1 MKGFAKNL
9 KSKPARQN
17 HKLSFGELVWLG
29 FNATTGITFTA
40 VFYSVVIVSQKNQL
54 TNQGVGLH
62 ILWIFLLEAFIAGIC
77 AWAYARLSRVHALKT
92 GASYVYART
101 SFGRFIGWMISFM
114 QVMTFPLTITS
125 QIVSMIR
132 INFTDIHSSI
142 HANWGSYGNVYLD
155 LIGLA
160 IFTTAALMILLG
172 VKYFKRVF
180 RYSSYVK
187 WFSSILLIIGAIALI
202 FVGGGHGLSQT
213 YHDSNLTVAS
223 FSAAFASCFYFFLGF
238 ETFSTIG
245 NNLKNPEKHI
255 GPSMILVMSLTAL
268 FMIATTTIFITAIVY
283 TNTGYYP
290 NPNIQIFD
298 LLGGKS
304 NHYWIKIAG
313 SIIMIVCAISLKLN
327 ASSQYPF
334 YASAIMQTQGKEGY
348 ISSKYSQITRENI
361 SKRAVWFTVI
371 TTWISFLIILLIPD
385 FIYANSN
392 TLTSE
397 RINYSQIISITS
409 IIFIIIYLVVVA
421 AAIKLAFEKKMKA
434 HWFELTL
441 WIFVEAFLIWQA
453 YQYFFGD
460 ATSSDSQ
467 SLLGLILNGN
477 LVAGIVPLVCLAIV
491 IFGGIIWYNLYYL
504 PKYRVRLRENPGK
517 QAVLNHPFRIVD
529 DWKYVAKKIENE
541 VDRYLKRNGAIY
553 QNQENKNLVLASVL
567 KDSISLTEE
576 DLNKKYDTRPDQDVL
591 AEQNIVKDQQQKNA

>member
-40 VFYSVVIVSQKNQL
+40 VFFSVVVVANKPQ
-54 TNQGVGLH
+54 QGVGLH

-132 INFTDIHSSI
+132 INFTDKNSSI
-142 HANWGSYGNVYLD
+142 HANWGTYGNVYLD

-160 IFTTAALMILLG
+160 IFTIAALMILLG

-187 WFSSILLIIGAIALI
+187 WFSSILLIIGALALI
-202 FVGGGHGLSQT
+202 FVNVHNGYGDGLSNT
-213 YHDSNLTVAS
+213 YNNTHLSIAS

-245 NNLKNPEKHI
+245 SNLKNPEKHI

-268 FMIATTTIFITAIVY
+268 FMITTTTIFIAAIVA
-283 TNTGYYP
+283 NTYYP
-290 NPNIQIFD
+290 NPNIQVFD
-298 LLGGKS
+298 LLGD
-304 NHYWIKIAG
+304 NTNTFWIKIAG

-348 ISSKYSQITRENI
+348 ISSKYSQITKENI

-385 FIYANSN
+385 FIYANSK
-392 TLTSE
+392 TPTSE
-397 RINYSQIISITS
+397 QINYSQIISITS

-441 WIFVEAFLIWQA
+441 WIFVEIFLLWQA

-491 IFGGIIWYNLYYL
+491 IFGGVIWYNLYYL